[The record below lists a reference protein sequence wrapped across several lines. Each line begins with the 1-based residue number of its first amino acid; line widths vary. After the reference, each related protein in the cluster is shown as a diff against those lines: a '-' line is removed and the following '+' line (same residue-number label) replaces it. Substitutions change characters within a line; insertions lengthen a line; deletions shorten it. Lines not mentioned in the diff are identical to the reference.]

1 MEKIDE
7 IIETYQK
14 TKEEER
20 ILIAKEATSFVL
32 TELNQVID
40 DAEASIKVFLIAI
53 STFICADGI
62 VNQAEYKFVKNYTG
76 IEVSFDDFFEIMKGG
91 LDDELINDFDYIL
104 DNASLEFKQNML
116 KIGACIC
123 AANGEIT
130 SKERK
135 LIAKFIE

>member
-1 MEKIDE
+1 MIV
-7 IIETYQK
+7 
-14 TKEEER
+14 
-20 ILIAKEATSFVL
+20 KEATSFVL

-62 VNQAEYKFVKNYTG
+62 VNQEEYRFVNNYTG
-76 IEVSFDDFFEIMKGG
+76 IEVSFDDFFEIMKGD
-91 LDDELINDFDYIL
+91 LYDELINDFDYIL
-104 DNASLEFKQNML
+104 DNASPKFKQNML

-135 LIAKFIE
+135 LVSKFIE